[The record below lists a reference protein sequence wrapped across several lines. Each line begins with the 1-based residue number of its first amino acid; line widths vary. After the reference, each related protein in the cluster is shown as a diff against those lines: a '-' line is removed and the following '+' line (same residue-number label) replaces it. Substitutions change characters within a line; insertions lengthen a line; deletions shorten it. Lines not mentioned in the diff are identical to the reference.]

1 MIVCISETGHKITAV
16 VGTSEISNGAEKWFE
31 GKAKEHNLTY
41 LLVHADDGI
50 IWGKMQNGGMHLSK
64 GVYGPELRSMTI
76 QTAYLFGESG
86 ELFLWKN
93 DNMSWNAR
101 LVEDGLK
108 EGDSKKIEYYDE
120 CHLMW
125 GDTIDKNKDGFALL
139 RQGSEGL
146 RHAPPLDIKSN
157 NICYPKLKLRHYL
170 NYDEDGQAYIKFSRL
185 VSIISEK
192 EVNK

>member
-1 MIVCISETGHKITAV
+1 MTVCISETGHKIIAV
-16 VGTSEISNGAEKWFE
+16 ETLEISNGAKEWFE
-31 GKAKEHNLTY
+31 EKAKAYGLTC

-50 IWGKMQNGGMHLSK
+50 IWGKMQNGKMHLSSR
-64 GVYGPELRSMTI
+64 VYGPELRSMTI

-101 LVEDGLK
+101 LVKDGFK
-108 EGDSKKIEYYDE
+108 DGDSEDIEYYDE

-125 GDTIDKNKDGFALL
+125 GDTIEENKDGFVLL
-139 RQGSEGL
+139 CQGSEGL
-146 RHAPPLDIKSN
+146 RHAPPLGAKRK

-170 NYDEDGQAYIKFSRL
+170 SYDEDGQAYIKFSRL
-185 VSIISEK
+185 VSIIPER
-192 EVNK
+192 EVE